1 MNILEEIAEKR
12 RIDIE
17 SRKKK
22 VPLKEIKD
30 MAEKIAE
37 KEKKEKGEF
46 DFLFQKN
53 LSKEGI
59 SFICEVKKASPSK
72 GVIAEEFPYLKIAQ
86 EYEEAGAA
94 AISVLTEPEY
104 FLGRDE
110 YLKEISKK
118 VSLPLLRKDF
128 TIDEYQIYESK
139 TIGASVILLICA
151 LLSDKQLESYIKTA
165 EKIGLSALTEA
176 HDEQEIHRALQAGAK
191 IVGVNNRDL
200 KTFTVDIQNS
210 INLRKLVPKDILFVS
225 ESGIRTSDDIAIL
238 KENGTDA
245 VLIGETLMRS
255 PDKKAALNQ
264 LSGKG

>member
-139 TIGASVILLICA
+139 TIRASAILLICA

-210 INLRKLVPKDILFVS
+210 INLRKLVPKNILFVS
-225 ESGIRTSDDIAIL
+225 ESGISTAEHIAIL
-238 KENGTDA
+238 RKNGTDA
-245 VLIGETLMRS
+245 VLIGETLLMS
-255 PDKKAALNQ
+255 SDKKAELN
-264 LSGKG
+264 